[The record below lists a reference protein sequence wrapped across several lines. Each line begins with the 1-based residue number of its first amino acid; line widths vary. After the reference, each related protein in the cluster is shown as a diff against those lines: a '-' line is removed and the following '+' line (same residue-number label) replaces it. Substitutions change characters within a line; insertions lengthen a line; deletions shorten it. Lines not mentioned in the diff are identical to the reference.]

1 MSETSGGRDGRLGL
15 RGKPAGAAGR
25 AGIMRRNSLAGRG
38 SWDYGGERVGP
49 ARQVGIIVKKQ
60 QDWQGGYRI
69 RGAGAAGRIEAE
81 TAGLAQRPD
90 GLGVK

>member
-1 MSETSGGRDGRLGL
+1 MVIKRPYERNERGQRRQGWLSELGL
-15 RGKPAGAAGR
+15 RGKPAGA
-25 AGIMRRNSLAGRG
+25 
-38 SWDYGGERVGP
+38 SWDYWGERARP

-81 TAGLAQRPD
+81 TAGLAQRSD

>member
-1 MSETSGGRDGRLGL
+1 MSETSRGRDGRLGL
-15 RGKPAGAAGR
+15 RGKPAGAAER
-25 AGIMRRNSLAGRG
+25 AEITRETSRG
-38 SWDYGGERVGP
+38 GWASWDYEG
-49 ARQVGIIVKKQ
+49 KQ